1 MNLRLAACVAVA
13 LALVW
18 CATVLAP
25 SLAFAGVSV
34 SRSPDVRFPDRSFV
48 LTLPEHIR
56 LGRSQ
61 VSVTENGGPV
71 RNLRVAPVG
80 AERRAKLGVV
90 LAIDASRSMAGEP
103 FSGAIEAAQ
112 VFADERSSRQ
122 PFAAVTF
129 GTGSRLLLPFTDD
142 EGRIAAALAEPGT
155 PAGGTDMYDAALRS
169 IELVN
174 DSGLRGGFVVVLSDG
189 TDHGS
194 SATAEEVIRAAN
206 DANVK
211 IYTVGL
217 QSERFDPDSLSK
229 LAEETGGE
237 YSQATSSD
245 QLSEI
250 YGALGAQF
258 SNAHVVSYRST
269 VGPGEDV
276 AVKIAVQNLGVATTS
291 YTSPLLKL
299 RPPPLATNEEDA
311 PGIPVLAIIVVVGL
325 LLAAFLILVRGPRQ
339 TARTRIARY
348 IGMDDGG
355 GNDGNSLTG
364 RLARGAERSLHEASW
379 WEGFEIDVEV
389 AGIKRAPGQI
399 VISAVAGAIVVAFIG
414 TSIAGTALV
423 GFGVLLIAPL
433 AVRFGIRML
442 ANRQRRVFGDQL
454 ADHLS
459 VVGGSLR
466 VGHSL
471 PAALSAALDEAP
483 DPARRE
489 FERAVAD
496 ERLGMPL
503 EDALGSVSHRMKN
516 GEVQHVALLAK
527 LQREVGSDAA
537 EMVDQVV
544 TTVRERQELRRT
556 VQTLTAQGRFAQMVL
571 SVLPLGALLLLTLTN
586 RAYVEPL
593 WTTKGGH
600 IVLGI
605 AAALVIAG
613 SLVIHKIVKIKI

>member
-1 MNLRLAACVAVA
+1 MNLRLAACAAVA
-13 LALVW
+13 LLLIW

-25 SLAFAGVSV
+25 SLALAGVSV
-34 SRSPDVRFPDRSFV
+34 SRAPDARFPDRSFV
-48 LTLPEHIR
+48 LTLPEHVS

-80 AERRAKLGVV
+80 AQRRAKLGVV

-103 FSGAIEAAQ
+103 FSGAIDAAQ
-112 VFADERSSRQ
+112 AFADERNARQ
-122 PFAAVTF
+122 PLAAVTF
-129 GTGSRLLLPFTDD
+129 GTGSRLLMPFTDD
-142 EGRIAAALAEPGT
+142 EGRIAGALADPGT
-155 PAGGTDMYDAALRS
+155 PAGGTDMYDGALRS
-169 IELVN
+169 IELVK
-174 DSGLRGGFVVVLSDG
+174 DAGLRGGFVVVLSDG

-194 SATAEEVIRAAN
+194 SATPAEVIQAAD

-211 IYTVGL
+211 IFTVGL
-217 QSERFDPDSLSK
+217 QSSRFDPDALSK
-229 LAEETGGE
+229 LSDATGGE
-237 YSQATSSD
+237 YSEATSAA

-269 VGPGEDV
+269 VGPGEKV

-291 YTSPLLKL
+291 YHSPRL
-299 RPPPLATNEEDA
+299 RLEPVPSATDEDDA
-311 PGIPVLAIIVVVGL
+311 PGIPVLAILVVVAL
-325 LLAAFLILVRGPRQ
+325 LVMAFLVLVRGPRQ
-339 TARTRIARY
+339 TARTRVARY
-348 IGMDDGG
+348 VGMDDGD
-355 GNDGNSLTG
+355 GNNGNSLTG

-379 WEGFEIDVEV
+379 WEGFATDVEV
-389 AGIKRAPGQI
+389 AGIKRTPGQI
-399 VISAVAGAIVVAFIG
+399 VITVLACAMVLAFVG
-414 TSIAGTALV
+414 TSIAQTVLV
-423 GFGVLLIAPL
+423 GIGVIVLTPFL
-433 AVRFGIRML
+433 VKFGIRIL
-442 ANRQRRVFGDQL
+442 ANRQRQIFADQL

-503 EDALGSVSHRMKN
+503 EEALGTVSDRMKN
-516 GEVQHVALLAK
+516 GEVQHIALLAK

-593 WTTKGGH
+593 WTTTGGH

>member
-1 MNLRLAACVAVA
+1 MNLRLAACVAIA

-34 SRSPDVRFPDRSFV
+34 SRSPDVRFPNRSFV
-48 LTLPEHIR
+48 LTLPEHIS
-56 LGRSQ
+56 LGRGQ
-61 VSVTENGGPV
+61 VKVTENGGPV
-71 RNLRVAPVG
+71 RDLRVAPVG
-80 AERRAKLGVV
+80 AQRRAKLGVV

-103 FSGAIEAAQ
+103 FQGAIDAAQ
-112 VFADERSSRQ
+112 VFSDERNPRQ
-122 PFAAVTF
+122 PLAAVTF
-129 GTGSRLLLPFTDD
+129 GTGTRLLLPFTDD
-142 EGRIAAALAEPGT
+142 EDRIQAALAEPGT
-155 PAGGTDMYDAALRS
+155 PSGGTDMYDAALRS
-169 IELVN
+169 IELVK
-174 DSGLRGGFVVVLSDG
+174 DTGLRGGFVVVLSDG

-194 SATAEEVIRAAN
+194 SATPEEVIQAA
-206 DANVK
+206 DGANVK
-211 IYTVGL
+211 IFTVGL
-217 QSERFDPDSLSK
+217 QSDRFDPVALSQ
-229 LAEETGGE
+229 LAKETGGE
-237 YSQATSSD
+237 YSEASSAD

-258 SNAHVVSYRST
+258 SNAHIVSYRST
-269 VGPGEDV
+269 VGPGEEV
-276 AVKIAVQNLGVATTS
+276 AVKIAVRDLGVATTS
-291 YTSPLLKL
+291 YRSPRLNLE
-299 RPPPLATNEEDA
+299 PLPRATNEDEA
-311 PGIPVLAIIVVVGL
+311 PGIPALAIVVVVGL
-325 LLAAFLILVRGPRQ
+325 LVAAFLILVRGPRQ

-348 IGMDDGG
+348 IGIQDPDAD
-355 GNDGNSLTG
+355 NRKSLTG
-364 RLARGAERSLHEASW
+364 RLARGAERSLREASW
-379 WEGFEIDVEV
+379 WEGFAIDVEV
-389 AGIKRAPGQI
+389 AGISRTPGQI
-399 VISAVAGAIVVAFIG
+399 VVTAMAGVLFLAFVG

-423 GFGVLLIAPL
+423 GVALILIAPF
-433 AVRFGIRML
+433 AVRYGIRFA
-442 ANRQRRVFGDQL
+442 ANRQRRVFADQI

-489 FERAVAD
+489 FARAVAD

-503 EDALGSVSHRMKN
+503 EDALGTVSDRMKN
-516 GEVQHVALLAK
+516 NEVKHIALLAK

-544 TTVRERQELRRT
+544 ITVRERQELRRT
-556 VQTLTAQGRFAQMVL
+556 VQTLTAQGRFAQLVL
-571 SVLPLGALLLLTLTN
+571 SVLPLGALLLLTVTN
-586 RAYVEPL
+586 KPYVEPL
-593 WTTKGGH
+593 FTTKAGH